1 MAEDNADFDVVI
13 VGGGAAGIGAA
24 RHLAS
29 SGLSTVL
36 LEAGSRLGGRA
47 WTQEIAG
54 LALDLGCG
62 WMHSAEKNAWVGIA
76 SDAGIQIDRSRA
88 AWGRQYRD
96 LGFTPAEQAEA
107 HRAFDAWMRRMPE
120 VSKGTD
126 RAADALDAGNRWNTY
141 VRAIVGYI
149 SGAKLEDMSAADY
162 LAYDE
167 ASTESNWRSPTGL
180 GALIAGSFP
189 AGVGLRLAT
198 PVQGIGLEGRGVTV
212 STPRGTLRT
221 RAALLTVSTAVL
233 AGESLTLPL
242 QLDPWRE
249 AAKLL
254 PLGHNEKLFLEI
266 VGEAPFEKE
275 TQVVGNPR
283 ASCTGS
289 YYLRP
294 LDLPV
299 VECFLGGES
308 AGLAQEEGT
317 SAAFAFALDQLSAL
331 FGAQIRG
338 KLRPLLASAWGRT
351 LHFGGAYSYARPAH
365 ADARCRL
372 ARPFEER
379 LFFAGEATHVD
390 EFSTAHGA
398 HDTGV
403 RAADEILAALT

>member
-1 MAEDNADFDVVI
+1 MTDDNSDFDVAI
-13 VGGGAAGIGAA
+13 IGGGAAGIGAA
-24 RHLAS
+24 RRLVS

-36 LEAGSRLGGRA
+36 LEAGSRLGGRG

-54 LALDLGCG
+54 LSLDLGCG
-62 WMHSAEKNAWVGIA
+62 WMHSAEKNAWVAIA
-76 SDAGIQIDRSRA
+76 NDAGIQIDQSRA
-88 AWGRQYRD
+88 AWGQQYRD
-96 LGFTPAEQAEA
+96 LGFPPAEQAA
-107 HRAFDAWMRRMPE
+107 ARRNFDGWMHRLAE
-120 VSKGTD
+120 VRGTTD
-126 RAADALDAGNRWNTY
+126 RASDALDPNNAWNTY
-141 VRAIVGYI
+141 IRAIVGYI

-167 ASTESNWRSPTGL
+167 ASTESNWRSPAGL

-189 AGVGLRLAT
+189 TGIELHLAT
-198 PVQGIGLEGRGVTV
+198 PVQAIGLDGPGVTI
-212 STPRGTLRT
+212 TTARGTLRT
-221 RAALLTVSTAVL
+221 RAAVLTVSTAVL
-233 AGESLTLPL
+233 AGDSITLPV

-266 VGEAPFEKE
+266 VGDAPFEKE
-275 TQVVGNPR
+275 KQVLGNPH

-294 LDLPV
+294 LELPV

-308 AGLAQEEGT
+308 ARLAQEQGT

-331 FGAQIRG
+331 FGAELRG

-351 LHFGGAYSYARPAH
+351 VYVGGAYSYALPGQAN
-365 ADARCRL
+365 ARRLL
-372 ARPFEER
+372 ARPFEQR

-403 RAADEILAALT
+403 RAADEAIAALA

>member
-1 MAEDNADFDVVI
+1 MNADFDVVI
-13 VGGGAAGIGAA
+13 IGGGAAGIGAA
-24 RHLAS
+24 RRLAS
-29 SGLSTVL
+29 SGLSAVL

-54 LALDLGCG
+54 LPLDLGCG
-62 WMHSAEKNAWVGIA
+62 WMHSADKNSWVTIA
-76 SDAGIQIDRSRA
+76 NDSGVQIDQSRA
-88 AWGRQYRD
+88 AWGRQFRD
-96 LGFTPAEQAEA
+96 LGFSPAEQAAA
-107 HRAFDAWMRRMPE
+107 HQGFDGWMRRMAE
-120 VSKGTD
+120 VRGTTD
-126 RAADALDAGNRWNTY
+126 RAADALDPKNAWNTY
-141 VRAIVGYI
+141 IRAIVGYI
-149 SGAKLEDMSAADY
+149 SGAKLEEMSAADY

-167 ASTESNWRSPTGL
+167 ASTELNWRAPRGL

-189 AGVGLRLAT
+189 AGVELRLAT
-198 PVQGIGLEGRGVTV
+198 PVQAIGLEGPGVTV
-212 STPRGTLRT
+212 STARGTLRA

-233 AGESLTLPL
+233 AGDSITFPV

-266 VGEAPFEKE
+266 VGDAPFEKE
-275 TQVVGNPR
+275 NQVLGNPR

-308 AGLAQEEGT
+308 ARLAQDEGT

-351 LHFGGAYSYARPAH
+351 IHVGGAYSYAQPGQAN
-365 ADARCRL
+365 ARRLL
-372 ARPFEER
+372 ARPFEQR
-379 LFFAGEATHVD
+379 LFFAGEATHVT

-403 RAADEILAALT
+403 RAADEVIATLT

>member
-1 MAEDNADFDVVI
+1 MREHNADFDVAI
-13 VGGGAAGIGAA
+13 VGGGAAGIAAA

-47 WTQEIAG
+47 WTQEISG

-62 WMHSAEKNAWVGIA
+62 WMHSAEKNAWVTVA
-76 SDAGIQIDRSRA
+76 SDTGIPIDRSRA
-88 AWGRQYRD
+88 AWGKQYRD

-107 HRAFDAWMRRMPE
+107 HHGFDGWMHRMAG
-120 VSKGTD
+120 VRKTTD
-126 RAADALDAGNRWNTY
+126 RAADALDPDNPWNTY
-141 VRAIVGYI
+141 IRAIVGYI

-189 AGVGLRLAT
+189 AGVTLRLAT
-198 PVQGIGLEGRGVTV
+198 PVQAIGLDSPGVTV
-212 STPRGTLRT
+212 STPRGTLRA

-233 AGESLTLPL
+233 AGDSLTLPV

-266 VGEAPFEKE
+266 VGEAPFERE
-275 TQVVGNPR
+275 TQVLGNPR

-299 VECFLGGES
+299 IECFLGGES
-308 AGLAQEEGT
+308 ARLAQEEGT

-331 FGAQIRG
+331 FGAQIRT
-338 KLRPLLASAWGRT
+338 KLRPLLASAWGRMR
-351 LHFGGAYSYARPAH
+351 HVGGAYSYALPGH
-365 ADARCRL
+365 AEARRRL
-372 ARPFEER
+372 ARPFEQR

-398 HDTGV
+398 HDTGL
-403 RAADEILAALT
+403 RAAREVIAALA

>member
-1 MAEDNADFDVVI
+1 MGVANTDFDVVI

-24 RHLAS
+24 RRLAS
-29 SGLSTVL
+29 SGLSTLL

-54 LALDLGCG
+54 LPLDLGCG
-62 WMHSAEKNAWVGIA
+62 WMHSADKNAWVTIA
-76 SDAGIQIDRSRA
+76 SDAGVPIDRSRA
-88 AWGRQYRD
+88 AWGTQYRD
-96 LGFTPAEQAEA
+96 LGFTPAEQAAA
-107 HRAFDAWMRRMPE
+107 HADFEGWMRRLPAIC
-120 VSKGTD
+120 KTTD
-126 RAADALDAGNRWNTY
+126 RAADALDPQNPWNTF
-141 VRAIVGYI
+141 VRAIVGFI
-149 SGAKLEDMSAADY
+149 SGGQLEQMSATDY

-167 ASTESNWRSPTGL
+167 ASTESNWRSPLGL

-189 AGVGLRLAT
+189 AGVALRLAT
-198 PVQGIGLEGRGVTV
+198 PVQAIGLEGPGVTV
-212 STPRGTLRT
+212 ATPRGTLRA

-233 AGESLTLPL
+233 AGESITLPV

-266 VGEAPFEKE
+266 VGDAPFEKE
-275 TQVVGNPR
+275 SQVLGNPR

-308 AGLAQEEGT
+308 ARLAQEQGT
-317 SAAFAFALDQLSAL
+317 AAAFAFAHDQLAAL
-331 FGAQIRG
+331 FGADIRG

-351 LHFGGAYSYARPAH
+351 VHVGGAYSYALPGQAG
-365 ADARCRL
+365 ARRVL
-372 ARPFEER
+372 ARPFEQR

-398 HDTGV
+398 HDSGV
-403 RAADEILAALT
+403 RAAEEVIAALA

>member
-1 MAEDNADFDVVI
+1 MREHNADFDVVI

-36 LEAGSRLGGRA
+36 LEAGPRLGGRA

-76 SDAGIQIDRSRA
+76 SDAGIGIDRSRA
-88 AWGRQYRD
+88 AWGQQYRD

-107 HRAFDAWMRRMPE
+107 HRAFDGWMRRMAAVRE
-120 VSKGTD
+120 TTD
-126 RAADALDAGNRWNTY
+126 RAADALEPGNPWNTFIG
-141 VRAIVGYI
+141 AIVGYI
-149 SGAKLEDMSAADY
+149 SGAKLESMSATDY

-167 ASTESNWRSPTGL
+167 ASTESNWRSPSGL

-189 AGVGLRLAT
+189 AGVALRLAT
-198 PVQGIGLEGRGVTV
+198 PVQAIGLEGPGVTV
-212 STPRGTLRT
+212 GTPRGTLRA

-233 AGESLTLPL
+233 AGDALTLPV

-266 VGEAPFEKE
+266 LGEAPFDKE
-275 TQVVGNPR
+275 SQVLGNPR

-299 VECFLGGES
+299 IECFLGGES
-308 AGLAQEEGT
+308 ARLAQEEGT

-331 FGAQIRG
+331 FGAQIRA

-351 LHFGGAYSYARPAH
+351 LYVGGAYSYALPRH
-365 ADARCRL
+365 ADARRRL
-372 ARPFEER
+372 ALPFEQR

-403 RAADEILAALT
+403 RAAAEINAALT

>member
-1 MAEDNADFDVVI
+1 VNDYDVVI

-29 SGLSTVL
+29 SGLAVLL
-36 LEAGSRLGGRA
+36 LEADARLGGRA
-47 WTQEIAG
+47 WTLQVAG
-54 LALDLGCG
+54 LPLDLGCG

-76 SDAGIQIDRSRA
+76 NGAGIQLDRSRA
-88 AWGRQYRD
+88 AWGTQYRD
-96 LGFTPAEQAEA
+96 LGFTRAEQAAA
-107 HRAFDAWMRRMPE
+107 HQNFDGWLHRLPQVRNTSDR
-120 VSKGTD
+120 VS
-126 RAADALDAGNRWNTY
+126 DALDQVNAWNNY
-141 VRAIVGYI
+141 IRAIVGYI
-149 SGAKLEDMSAADY
+149 SGAPLEEISAADY

-189 AGVGLRLAT
+189 EGVALRLAT
-198 PVQGIGLEGRGVTV
+198 PVQAIGLDGPGVTV
-212 STPRGTLRT
+212 TTPRGTLRA

-233 AGESLTLPL
+233 AGDSITLPR
-242 QLDPWRE
+242 QLDAWRA

-266 VGEAPFEKE
+266 VGDAPFEKE
-275 TQVVGNPR
+275 TQVLGDPR
-283 ASCTGS
+283 ARCTGS

-308 AGLAQEEGT
+308 ARLPQEQGT
-317 SAAFAFALDQLSAL
+317 AAAFSFAIDQLCAL

-351 LHFGGAYSYARPAH
+351 LHVGGAYSYAVPGEAK
-365 ADARCRL
+365 ARQRL
-372 ARPFEER
+372 AQPFEQR

-398 HDTGV
+398 HDSGV
-403 RAADEILAALT
+403 RAAQEIVAALAD